1 MSVSREVKSFIV
13 SLFGDF
19 YRVISRD
26 ERSSPFEALTVLRM
40 MVSMAPLDYQPLL
53 LMRMEGAKGY
63 IANEANA
70 LDTTGK
76 EEIQEYLGKCKNE
89 LYTLFST
96 IVAAYQAGGMF
107 AEESK
112 AARVE

>member
-1 MSVSREVKSFIV
+1 MSIVSKEVKSFIV

-26 ERSSPFEALTVLRM
+26 ERSSPLEALKVVRM
-40 MVSMAPLDYQPLL
+40 MVSMAPPDYQPLL
-53 LMRMEGAKGY
+53 LMRIEETKGY

-76 EEIQEYLGKCKNE
+76 EEIQEYPGGLGKVRRE
-89 LYTLFST
+89 
-96 IVAAYQAGGMF
+96 VHG
-107 AEESK
+107 
-112 AARVE
+112 